1 MPTKTV
7 VKPTVK
13 KTSKVVPKKVVTK
26 KATAKKATKK
36 AQNFKALVC
45 AADGECFWT
54 RDGRILQNLEDL
66 HMAFGSMDEEVFL
79 HHVNKEKNDFADW
92 VEHILDDLDC
102 SIELRKSKELAKAHK
117 ILQSHLQ
124 KYSVA

>member
-1 MPTKTV
+1 MRINRLWIIALLALGVWNLEAREPDGR
-7 VKPTVK
+7 
-13 KTSKVVPKKVVTK
+13 
-26 KATAKKATKK
+26 AKATKK